1 MKQKFL
7 CLIIIIALLCSF
19 TPTLVYG
26 MTTENPNST
35 MEDTKSPRA
44 CHESFRALVDAM
56 MKLKKDGVYTVS
68 DIEKIHK
75 FYESLVSN
83 NTVPSNDLE
92 LLNLIYNNNL
102 ISKTQYEQTLALIK

>member
-1 MKQKFL
+1 M
-7 CLIIIIALLCSF
+7 
-19 TPTLVYG
+19 
-26 MTTENPNST
+26 
-35 MEDTKSPRA
+35 
-44 CHESFRALVDAM
+44 
-56 MKLKKDGVYTVS
+56 S

-102 ISKTQYEQTLALIK
+102 ITKTQYEQTLDLIK

>member
-7 CLIIIIALLCSF
+7 CLIMIITFLCSF

-26 MTTENPNST
+26 MTTENPSST
-35 MEDTKSPRA
+35 MEDNKSPRA

-56 MKLKKDGVYTVS
+56 MKLKKDGVYTMS

-75 FYESLVSN
+75 FYENLVSN
-83 NTVPSNDLE
+83 NTIPTNDLE
-92 LLNLIYNNNL
+92 LLDLIYKNNL
-102 ISKTQYEQTLALIK
+102 ITKTQYDQTLNLIK